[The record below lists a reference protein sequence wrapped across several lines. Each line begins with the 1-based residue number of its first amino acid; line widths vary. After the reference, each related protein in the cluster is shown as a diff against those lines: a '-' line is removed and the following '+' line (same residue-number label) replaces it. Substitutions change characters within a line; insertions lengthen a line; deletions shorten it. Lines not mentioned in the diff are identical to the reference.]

1 MDGPRSGDKNQR
13 RARASVPQPRLASK
27 ERTRTWGT
35 RADLK
40 IGITT
45 LAVGCGLVIPASVG
59 LLISSVPTVLT
70 PFPAMTAIPALV
82 SSRAI
87 AIVVPSLFFFAWNAG
102 LLGVRSQLPNRSY
115 WLLIIATILSVIW
128 FVVGW
133 RTGLHYQG
141 PNYVH
146 RVLAVNVVWLGC
158 LATLFARFRQ
168 REVSLKLILALH
180 FLLFTWLAW
189 YALPYLGE
197 LP

>member
-1 MDGPRSGDKNQR
+1 
-13 RARASVPQPRLASK
+13 
-27 ERTRTWGT
+27 
-35 RADLK
+35 LK
-40 IGITT
+40 SRITT
-45 LAVGCGLVIPASVG
+45 LVVGCGLLIPASVG

-87 AIVVPSLFFFAWNAG
+87 AVVLPSLFFFAWNAG
-102 LLGVRSQLPNRSY
+102 PVGVGRQVPKRSY
-115 WLLIIATILSVIW
+115 WLLIIASILSVIW
-128 FVVGW
+128 FAVGW
-133 RTGLHYQG
+133 RNGLHYQG

-146 RVLAVNVVWLGC
+146 GVLAVNVVLMGC
-158 LATLFARFRQ
+158 LAALFTRFRR

-189 YALPYLGE
+189 YAFPYLGE